1 MSDKNLDKITKYL
14 TILGGGAAVFYILG
28 FIVIKTFTHEIK
40 LEGISWLTDDLY
52 RDSGASFI
60 LDMVRVPLFT
70 PHLFFLWLALL
81 YFLALPR
88 EKELLSLKKYLSSE
102 ERGKMPAVWRKLFF
116 LIFVLAATFLLA
128 VYYGRLLP
136 DYSFQLVI
144 SALTFYLK
152 DALDP
157 AQKGSLIFFSFITP
171 MVFIFGIYIY
181 RFSVTLKDGEEGH
194 RIYRRFYQISFFLYV
209 AFLLTVPISYGINI
223 YDWNLARVKNPGA
236 IKYILSEEIGKDFEE
251 SATSSPNVWLIGDFG
266 GKYLFLAKKDPAAH
280 GVIALIDQKKL
291 KHLDFFSRMTGSLRQ
306 QMFHRP
312 VSANEDVKLPLEA
325 KDVDKFLGVG
335 EE

>member
-1 MSDKNLDKITKYL
+1 MSDKNIDKITKYL
-14 TILGGGAAVFYILG
+14 AILGSGAAVFYILG
-28 FIVIKTFTHEIK
+28 FIVIKTFTNEIK
-40 LEGISWLTDDLY
+40 LEGISLLTDDLY

-70 PHLFFLWLALL
+70 PHLFFPWLTLL

-102 ERGKMPAVWRKLFF
+102 ERGKMPAVWRKVFL
-116 LIFVLAATFLLA
+116 LIFLLAATFFLA
-128 VYYGRLLP
+128 VDYGRLLP

-171 MVFIFGIYIY
+171 MILVFGIFIY
-181 RFSVTLKDGEEGH
+181 RFGATLKNGAAGY
-194 RIYRRFYQISFFLYV
+194 RIYRRFYQISCFLYA

-236 IKYILSEEIGKDFEE
+236 IKYILSEETGKGFEE
-251 SATSSPNVWLIGDFG
+251 SAPSSSNVWFIGDFG
-266 GKYLFLAKKDPAAH
+266 GKYLFLAKKDPTAH
-280 GVIALIDQKKL
+280 GVIALIDQEKL
-291 KHLDFFSRMTGSLRQ
+291 KHLDFFTKMTGSLRQ
-306 QMFHRP
+306 QMIDRS
-312 VSANEDVKLPLEA
+312 VSADDEAGLPLEA
-325 KDVDKFLGVG
+325 KDVDQFLGVG